1 MSASLNASTIRLDA
15 LTDADVAAA
24 RARLPRAFGD
34 TPARRAMRIASW
46 AAFVVYLVYLHWAFD
61 FGRIF
66 TGLPRLWVIVRL
78 MVDWSGFLSWDH
90 AAILTALVETLAMA
104 FLGTLLAAV
113 VALPLGLLGARNV
126 TANRVIRFLFRRVFD
141 VCRGLDQ
148 LVWALVFVRAVGL
161 GPIAG
166 VLAIFV
172 SDTGVL
178 AKLYSEAIE
187 GAENGPLGG
196 INATGAPP
204 LAALRFGVLPQ
215 VLPVMLSQALYQFE
229 SNTREATILG
239 FVGAGGIGL
248 RLSERIQINAWDQV
262 AYIIVL
268 ILVTVAVMDTISGR
282 LRGRLIRAGGER
294 TSGRERR

>member
-1 MSASLNASTIRLDA
+1 MSSIIRMDA

-24 RARLPRAFGD
+24 RIRLPGAFAD
-34 TPARRAMRIASW
+34 NRRVLRIVLW
-46 AAFVVYLVYLHWAFD
+46 TAFVAYLAYLHWAFD
-61 FGRIF
+61 FGRVL

-78 MVDWSGFLSWDH
+78 MVDWSGFLEWDH
-90 AAILTALVETLAMA
+90 TAILTALVETLAMA

-113 VALPLGLLGARNV
+113 IALPLGFLGARNM
-126 TANRVIRFLFRRVFD
+126 TANRVIRFLFRRGFD
-141 VCRGLDQ
+141 ACRGLDQ

-166 VLAIFV
+166 VLAIFIA
-172 SDTGVL
+172 DTGVL

-187 GAENGPLGG
+187 TAENGQIDGVR
-196 INATGAPP
+196 ATGAAP
-204 LAALRFGVLPQ
+204 LAAIRYGVVPQ
-215 VLPVMLSQALYQFE
+215 VLPIMLSQALYQFE

-268 ILVTVAVMDTISGR
+268 ILLTVVVIDTISAR
-282 LRGRLIRAGGER
+282 LRGRLIRAGGLKR
-294 TSGRERR
+294 T

>member
-1 MSASLNASTIRLDA
+1 M
-15 LTDADVAAA
+15 
-24 RARLPRAFGD
+24 
-34 TPARRAMRIASW
+34 
-46 AAFVVYLVYLHWAFD
+46 
-61 FGRIF
+61 
-66 TGLPRLWVIVRL
+66 
-78 MVDWSGFLSWDH
+78 
-90 AAILTALVETLAMA
+90 
-104 FLGTLLAAV
+104 
-113 VALPLGLLGARNV
+113 
-126 TANRVIRFLFRRVFD
+126 
-141 VCRGLDQ
+141 
-148 LVWALVFVRAVGL
+148 
-161 GPIAG
+161 
-166 VLAIFV
+166 
-172 SDTGVL
+172 L

>member
-1 MSASLNASTIRLDA
+1 MSGSVHLDA
-15 LTDADVAAA
+15 LTEADIAAA
-24 RARLPRAFGD
+24 RLRLPRAFAQGGWQRLRLL
-34 TPARRAMRIASW
+34 PW
-46 AAFVVYLVYLHWAFD
+46 LLFAAYLVYLGWAFD
-61 FGRIF
+61 FARIF
-66 TGLPRLWVIVRL
+66 SGLPKLGVILQL
-78 MVDWSGFLSWDH
+78 MVNWSGFLSWQHD
-90 AAILTALVETLAMA
+90 AILGALAETVAMS
-104 FLGTLLAAV
+104 FLGTLLASV
-113 VALPLGLLGARNV
+113 VALPLGFLAARNV
-126 TANRVIRFLFRRVFD
+126 LPNRLVRFGFRRVFD
-141 VCRGLDQ
+141 TCRGLDQ

-166 VLAIFV
+166 ILAIFV
-172 SDTGVL
+172 ADTGVL

-187 GAENGPLGG
+187 GAERGQVDGLR
-196 INATGAPP
+196 ATGAAP

-268 ILVTVAVMDTISGR
+268 ILITVAVIDWFSAW
-282 LRGRLIRAGGER
+282 LRGRLI
-294 TSGRERR
+294 